1 MTKLLRLKGREL
13 IAVLRKAGF
22 EVIRVKGS
30 HHFLRHPDGGVWSSR
45 SSWGNWY
52 SDIAILTYG
61 VLRLLA
67 FAVALWF
74 GVSLTER
81 ADIRRD
87 IPRRFGLFTLLVEVA
102 SPKFSLRYA
111 S

>member
-1 MTKLLRLKGREL
+1 MLPH
-13 IAVLRKAGF
+13 
-22 EVIRVKGS
+22 VIE
-30 HHFLRHPDGGVWSSR
+30 
-45 SSWGNWY
+45 Y
-52 SDIAILTYG
+52 SGIAILTYG

-87 IPRRFGLFTLLVEVA
+87 ILMRFGLVTLLVEVA
-102 SPKFSLRYA
+102 SPKFSLRYMLLVRA
-111 S
+111 KTLSSVGRRDGYFD